1 MVHRLGLDRLFVQAE
16 PGEVQSILTELARYL
31 DSNLTARRIAAFSAE
46 LARHA
51 DDDPLLEAEVQYEGR
66 AVPLVFEYIK
76 DPDAAYELMVLG
88 PPPIVRQVEQQLA
101 SRLGSSRL
109 RLVRAI

>member
-16 PGEVQSILTELARYL
+16 PGEVQSILTDLARYL
-31 DSNLTARRIAAFSAE
+31 DSDLTARRIAAFSAE
-46 LARHA
+46 VATHA

-76 DPDAAYELMVLG
+76 DPESADELMVLG
-88 PPPIVRQVEQQLA
+88 PPPVVLQVEERLA
-101 SRLGSSRL
+101 LWLGSSRL
-109 RLVRAI
+109 RLVRAT